1 MPQAP
6 RSGIVLL
13 APVLVPHQI
22 LDQPGPMSFYPAD
35 GGINCLLA
43 AISLAQYFE
52 RGQRH
57 QIELRPGAPSCYL
70 FNRLP

>member
-1 MPQAP
+1 
-6 RSGIVLL
+6 
-13 APVLVPHQI
+13 
-22 LDQPGPMSFYPAD
+22 MSFYPAD